1 MRERVGVMGK
11 ERMIDETMMRV
22 FQSYKIMYVDACRSE
37 VMFDVVACGMREIYT
52 SSALFVDSE
61 S

>member
-1 MRERVGVMGK
+1 MGK

-22 FQSYKIMYVDACRSE
+22 FQSYIIVYVHHCRSE
-37 VMFDVVACGMREIYT
+37 LIVHEIACSMREIYT

>member
-1 MRERVGVMGK
+1 MGVRVLGK
-11 ERMIDETMMRV
+11 ERMIGEAMKNV
-22 FQSYKIMYVDACRSE
+22 FQSYVILYVYAWKSDMTVHE
-37 VMFDVVACGMREIYT
+37 IACGMREIYT